1 MADVK
6 KQENPE
12 DPMLQRV
19 TKYIPRQSG
28 SDQQNVY
35 VGINGKGYNIP
46 CGKNVEMPLPV
57 WLVIERALQA
67 EAKYD
72 ADVRDA
78 SVHIV

>member
-1 MADVK
+1 MAEAK
-6 KQENPE
+6 KPDRIE
-12 DPMLQRV
+12 DPMQQRV
-19 TKYIPRQSG
+19 TKYVPRQSG
-28 SDQQNVY
+28 NDQQNIY

-67 EAKYD
+67 EEKYD